1 MQEERIRRIN
11 ELYHLSK
18 ERPLTEEELKEQGI
32 LRAEY
37 LNAIR
42 SSVKGQLGQIKIVE
56 KDGTVNPL
64 VSIREKKEKYRKAC
78 LEIRSGITPERK
90 EDAGSFLKGEVLKI
104 VKILKVNKVLLYAS
118 KDKEVPTDGV
128 FEALKEKGIPCFY
141 PVTKEDEIVF
151 YEADDLMNLQ
161 TGTFKVREPKEEK
174 DRAFHFE
181 PEDDSVLIVVP
192 GLSFDDAGN
201 RIGYGK
207 GYYDRFLAGF
217 EAESFVKSAGIC
229 YMECKEKK
237 VTKALSPE
245 EKALTKGGIP
255 VGKGDIRTDF
265 VITV

>member
-64 VSIREKKEKYRKAC
+64 VSIREKKENYRKAC

-90 EDAGSFLKGEVLKI
+90 EDAGSFLIGEVLKI
-104 VKILKVNKVLLYAS
+104 VKILKVNKVLMYAS
-118 KDKEVPTDGV
+118 KVDEVPTDET
-128 FEALKEKGIPCFY
+128 FEALQSAGINVFF
-141 PVTKEDEIVF
+141 PVTSDDSLLF
-151 YEADDLMNLQ
+151 YKADSLSEL
-161 TGTFKVREPKEEK
+161 TVATFGVREPKQEEEK
-174 DRAFHFE
+174 KFTYN
-181 PEDDSVLIVVP
+181 PEEDSILILVP

-207 GYYDRFLAGF
+207 GFYDRFLS
-217 EAESFVKSAGIC
+217 EYQKDSLVKTAGIC
-229 YMECKEKK
+229 YMECKSKNVAKK
-237 VTKALSPE
+237 AGYE
-245 EKALTKGGIP
+245 IP
-255 VGKGDIRTDF
+255 SDKNDVRMDF
-265 VITV
+265 VIYV